1 MPHNIGLNNST
12 LYLFI
17 YLFIYFYILSIFIY
31 SGMGC
36 LIICYIY
43 TGMGC
48 LIIFASARLDELEYE
63 SEAQYTF

>member
-1 MPHNIGLNNST
+1 
-12 LYLFI
+12 
-17 YLFIYFYILSIFIY
+17 
-31 SGMGC
+31 MGC

-48 LIIFASARLDELEYE
+48 LIISAADARLDELEYE